1 MISRKTT
8 ITLLTSTLFSL
19 TACQSQLPTG
29 TQSSLNPSE
38 SKTNTNEQSTLN
50 QANTLINID
59 NFLIGVS
66 QRNAIP
72 LDTLKDG
79 FTDIKPQASARKLV
93 SPPISTAKKNWRGFR
108 KNFIEPVRLNAGQKF
123 WEENRA
129 FLEKTEKESGVPA
142 EILVGIIGIETMYG
156 SNMGNFPVRDVLATL
171 AFDYPP
177 APNKEARETMFR
189 GQLEDLAIYCWKDS
203 AKSQNRAASF
213 KTCLKQPSSFA
224 GAIGMPQ
231 FMPAS
236 ILKYAKDGDG
246 DGVIDLRKSPQDAI
260 ASVASFMVG
269 HGWKRNEP
277 IFLEILDTD
286 KAQTNAKNLADGS
299 PDPKYT
305 LGLLKQQKI
314 IDGWPKTLSEDSP
327 ALIVDLPTNDKNGD
341 SFVDYV
347 VGLKNFEVITLYNRS
362 FFYAKIVTDF
372 GYAVGQRV
380 KNNPSE
386 IKVSSQTTTK
396 KSKPGKRL

>member
-8 ITLLTSTLFSL
+8 FTLVSTALLLLS
-19 TACQSQLPTG
+19 ACQSQPPKA
-29 TQSSLNPSE
+29 TQTSLNPVE
-38 SKTNTNEQSTLN
+38 SKTKPNEQAPFN
-50 QANTLINID
+50 QSNSLINID
-59 NFLIGVS
+59 NFISDVS

-72 LDTLKDG
+72 LDILKDS

-123 WEENRA
+123 WEDNRA
-129 FLEKTEKESGVPA
+129 FLEKTEKETGVPV

-156 SNMGNFPVRDVLATL
+156 SNMGNFPVRDVLVTL

-177 APNKEARETMFR
+177 APNKDARETMFR
-189 GQLEDLAIYCWKDS
+189 GQLEDLVIYCWKESQKKS
-203 AKSQNRAASF
+203 AAF

-231 FMPAS
+231 FMPTS
-236 ILKYAKDGDG
+236 ILKYAKDGNG
-246 DGVIDLRKSPQDAI
+246 DGVIDIRNNTEDAI

-277 IFLEILDTD
+277 IFLEIANNET
-286 KAQTNAKNLADGS
+286 AITNAKALADGS

-314 IDGWPKTLSEDSP
+314 IDGWPKTLTESSP

-380 KNNPSE
+380 K
-386 IKVSSQTTTK
+386 KTK
-396 KSKPGKRL
+396 QEKRP

>member
-8 ITLLTSTLFSL
+8 FALLVSASL
-19 TACQSQLPTG
+19 TLAACQSQPPSANPT
-29 TQSSLNPSE
+29 SLNPSE
-38 SKTNTNEQSTLN
+38 AKTKSNEQSTLN
-50 QANTLINID
+50 QPNALINID

-66 QRNAIP
+66 QKNSIP
-72 LDTLKDG
+72 LDILKDS

-129 FLEKTEKESGVPA
+129 FLEKTEKETGVPA
-142 EILVGIIGIETMYG
+142 EILVGIIGVETMYG
-156 SNMGNFPVRDVLATL
+156 SNMGNFPVRDVLTTL

-177 APNKEARETMFR
+177 APNKEAREIMFR
-189 GQLEDLAIYCWKDS
+189 GQLEDLAIYCWKES
-203 AKSQNRAASF
+203 VKSQNRSSTF

-231 FMPAS
+231 FMPTS

-246 DGVIDLRKSPQDAI
+246 DGVIDLRKSSEDAI
-260 ASVASFMVG
+260 ASVANFMVG

-277 IFLEILDTD
+277 IFLDILNTET
-286 KAQTNAKNLADGS
+286 AQTNAKNLADGS
-299 PDPKYT
+299 PDPKFT
-305 LGLLKQQKI
+305 LGLFKQQKI

-341 SFVDYV
+341 SFIDYI

-380 KNNPSE
+380 KRNSADT
-386 IKVSSQTTTK
+386 KTSTQVSAKKTK
-396 KSKPGKRL
+396 QGKHL

>member
-8 ITLLTSTLFSL
+8 FILISSALLLL
-19 TACQSQLPTG
+19 NGCQSQPPQA
-29 TQSSLNPSE
+29 TQTSLNPAE
-38 SKTNTNEQSTLN
+38 SKSKPIESSGNNQSN
-50 QANTLINID
+50 SLINLD
-59 NFLIGVS
+59 NFLVEVS
-66 QRNAIP
+66 KRDNIP
-72 LDTLKDG
+72 LNILKDA

-123 WEENRA
+123 WEDNRV
-129 FLEKTEKESGVPA
+129 FLEKTEKETGVPA

-156 SNMGNFPVRDVLATL
+156 SNMGNFPVRDVLVTL

-203 AKSQNRAASF
+203 QGKQTAF
-213 KTCLKQPSSFA
+213 KTCLKQSSSFA

-231 FMPAS
+231 FMPTS
-236 ILKYAKDGDG
+236 ILKYAKDGNG
-246 DGVIDLRKSPQDAI
+246 DGVIDLRNNSEDAI

-269 HGWKRNEP
+269 HGWKKNEP
-277 IFLEILDTD
+277 IFLEILNNET
-286 KAQTNAKNLADGS
+286 ATSNAKNLADGS

-305 LGLLKQQKI
+305 LGFLKQQKI
-314 IDGWPKTLSEDSP
+314 IDSWPKPLNENSP

-380 KNNPSE
+380 K
-386 IKVSSQTTTK
+386 
-396 KSKPGKRL
+396 KSKQEKRP